1 MSSAQCLKAQGQS
14 GKRCRRTQ
22 SHHSRP
28 ARSTARTLKLNPF
41 QPCATRID
49 VLMGIAKEQGHGKT
63 SYKVFS
69 LNPLYQIEEMLGRHH
84 STNPEE

>member
-1 MSSAQCLKAQGQS
+1 MSGMQCS
-14 GKRCRRTQ
+14 GALGRLGRHCRRTQ

-69 LNPLYQIEEMLGRHH
+69 LNPLYQIEEDVEKILFNK
-84 STNPEE
+84 S